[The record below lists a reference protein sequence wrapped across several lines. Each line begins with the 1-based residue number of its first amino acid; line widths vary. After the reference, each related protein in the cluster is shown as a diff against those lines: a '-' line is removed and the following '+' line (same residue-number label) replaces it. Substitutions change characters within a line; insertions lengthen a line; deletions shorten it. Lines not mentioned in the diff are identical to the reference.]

1 MQVDSLKETR
11 NQYIKLLMEQYVFQM
26 NPVSTEY
33 GLLFTQ
39 GGLGTLSK
47 RALLTQ
53 GEPIH

>member
-1 MQVDSLKETR
+1 
-11 NQYIKLLMEQYVFQM
+11 MEQNYVFQM

-33 GLLFTQ
+33 WLFTQ
-39 GGLGTLSK
+39 GGVGTLSK